1 MGTPPG
7 GDTRNTAL
15 DPRWSFLPSIRR
27 SPGEATRKYGAYEV
41 IAQLSQTKRRK
52 RATGRL
58 FCSRRG
64 TEYGSTGH
72 KSWRGGWSN
81 DGWGHRATSSIVTL
95 FNSVPLLL
103 LVATKTGRKATSR
116 VPIRSTQIGSG
127 HSLRLCYG
135 CTVQEYM
142 VNILVAAGTTY
153 SQIAGGECNFD

>member
-64 TEYGSTGH
+64 TEYGLTGH
-72 KSWRGGWSN
+72 KSGEEVGRTM
-81 DGWGHRATSSIVTL
+81 DGVTE
-95 FNSVPLLL
+95 
-103 LVATKTGRKATSR
+103 
-116 VPIRSTQIGSG
+116 Q
-127 HSLRLCYG
+127 SLRSSLFAILCRCFCLLRQRLGERQPAESRSDRPRSDQAIRFVSVTGVLYKS
-135 CTVQEYM
+135 TWS
-142 VNILVAAGTTY
+142 TY
-153 SQIAGGECNFD
+153 SSRLALRIAK